1 MCCFNWMQANI
12 SVLEQKKVTL
22 HKTVQ
27 SLEGYSESSE
37 RQQMKR
43 AAACAGKLHTL
54 NSREETCVG
63 KSDSVLPNDETEV
76 CMYPVSSSKP
86 DSIGSPDP
94 VPMKS
99 TKPAFTTRKCVPTSH
114 TDDESPGT
122 KRARYM
128 GVMMRTAFMPMGPF

>member
-1 MCCFNWMQANI
+1 MQGNI

-27 SLEGYSESSE
+27 SLEVYSESSE
-37 RQQMKR
+37 SQQMKR
-43 AAACAGKLHTL
+43 AAACSGKLHTL

-63 KSDSVLPNDETEV
+63 ISDSVVPNEETEV
-76 CMYPVSSSKP
+76 C
-86 DSIGSPDP
+86 IASPDH

-99 TKPAFTTRKCVPTSH
+99 TKPASTIRKCVPTSH

-122 KRARYM
+122 KRARHM
-128 GVMMRTAFMPMGPF
+128 GVMMRTAMPMGSF